1 MAPAEFFVIERL
13 IILGHFIR
21 MRWAQRFRSRTRLHA
36 FQQKRIARFLRGV
49 VRQSPFY
56 KDLGPGL
63 DRFPVMT
70 KPAFLENFTA
80 LNCHGIT
87 LNEATNA
94 ALRAER
100 ERDFRPVLRG
110 GVTVGLSSGK
120 SGSRQAFLVSRD
132 DRCRWAGQMLAL
144 MLSRDSLLRVINPL
158 RRPLRI
164 AFFLRATSNLYTT
177 LASARI
183 RFDYYDLTRPLDELL
198 AGLAGRCPDVLVAP
212 ATVLAELA
220 RRERTSP
227 QGLRP
232 SQVISVAEVL
242 DERDRELV
250 ATAFGVRVAEIYQAA
265 EGFLGYTCAAGRMHL
280 NEESLHIEPHWLDGS
295 HDRFH
300 PVITDFSR
308 GTQWFVRH
316 LLDDILRVDPDP
328 CPCGRASL
336 TLRGIEGRADEVLW
350 ARGSQGALLP
360 VFPDPLRQALY
371 AMSDPPDLYRIEQ
384 HADRWDI
391 CLRPD
396 NASTQLAVRGALE
409 HLLSRLALTPP
420 EFRFLPWTDQAPG
433 EKQKRIRCI
442 TRPT

>member
-1 MAPAEFFVIERL
+1 VTERL
-13 IILGHFIR
+13 IILRHFIR
-21 MRWAQRFRSRTRLHA
+21 TRWGPRPRSRSRLQA
-36 FQQKRIARFLRGV
+36 FQQKRIARFLRNV

-56 KDLGPGL
+56 KGIEPEL
-63 DRFPVMT
+63 DHFPVMT
-70 KPAFLENFTA
+70 KPGFLRNFTA
-80 LNCHGIT
+80 LNRHGIT
-87 LNEATNA
+87 LEEATLT
-94 ALRAER
+94 ALRAEN
-100 ERDFRPVLRG
+100 ERDFRPLLRG
-110 GVTVGLSSGK
+110 GVTVGLSSGT

-144 MLSRDSLLRVINPL
+144 MLSRASLLQIITPF

-164 AFFLRATSNLYTT
+164 ALFLRATSNLYTT

-220 RRERTSP
+220 RREIAAP
-227 QGLRP
+227 CGIRP

-242 DERDRELV
+242 DARDRELIES
-250 ATAFGVRVAEIYQAA
+250 AFGVRVAEIYQAA
-265 EGFLGYTCAAGRMHL
+265 EGFLGHTCEAGRMHL
-280 NEESLHIEPHWLDGS
+280 NEESLHIEPRWIDGS
-295 HDRFH
+295 HDRFY

-308 GTQWFVRH
+308 NTQWFVRH
-316 LLDDILRVDPDP
+316 HLDDILRVDTAP

-336 TLRGIEGRADEVLW
+336 TLRTIEGRADEVLR
-350 ARGSQGALLP
+350 ARNAQGKLEP

-371 AMSDPPDLYRIEQ
+371 AMRCPPGLYRIAQ
-384 HADRWDI
+384 HGGRWDI
-391 CLRPD
+391 CLQPD
-396 NASTQLAVRGALE
+396 DDRMQQAVRSALE
-409 HLLSRLALTPP
+409 NLLGRLGLTPP

-442 TRPT
+442 TLPT